1 MSPAA
6 AGVETP
12 SARVGIAAL
21 ARNYSG
27 RLAGWGLAWL
37 GAVVLAQVL
46 VAFAP
51 GDAIDTLP
59 DPALREQL
67 SAEWGL
73 GTPVYL
79 RVFRGTAG
87 VLAGDLGSSWTVQP
101 GAPVGDAVVGAMC
114 ASLPVLGAAWALAV
128 GVGAAARGRK
138 GAGIARAMS
147 AVPVVLLALCVP
159 GGVNALAWKGMAEGW
174 WTRPAFFAL
183 PVEGGAVRDLLLV
196 GVLGLGS
203 AAMAEVAARL
213 AEADARLEEAGFLLA
228 ARAHG
233 ADERALRRLRWR
245 HRVVPLVE
253 AAQAVF
259 TPLVGGLVVVERLF
273 ARPGAGDLLWRAV
286 ELRDVPLA
294 TGVVVALTGTTVVV
308 GASLDLLRR
317 AWDPRLRMGA

>member
-1 MSPAA
+1 ML
-6 AGVETP
+6 V
-12 SARVGIAAL
+12 
-21 ARNYSG
+21 
-27 RLAGWGLAWL
+27 
-37 GAVVLAQVL
+37 QVL
-46 VAFAP
+46 VALAP

-59 DPALREQL
+59 DPALRQQL

-73 GTPVYL
+73 GDPVPI
-79 RVFRGTAG
+79 RVFWGTARI
-87 VLAGDLGSSWTVQP
+87 LAGDWGSSWTVQP
-101 GAPVGDAVVGAMC
+101 GARVGEVVTDAMR
-114 ASLPVLGAAWALAV
+114 ASLPVLGAAWVLAV

-138 GAGIARAMS
+138 LASVARALS
-147 AVPVVLLALCVP
+147 ALPVVLLALLVL
-159 GGVNALAWKGMAEGW
+159 GGGNALVWKGMTEGW

-183 PVEGGAVRDLLLV
+183 PLEGGAVRDGLLV

-213 AEADARLEEAGFLLA
+213 GEADARLEEAGFLLA
-228 ARAHG
+228 ARARG

-245 HRVVPLVE
+245 HRVVPMVE

-294 TGVVVALTGTTVVV
+294 TGVIVALTGTSVVV
-308 GASLDLLRR
+308 GASLDLVRR
-317 AWDPRLRMGA
+317 AWDPRLRVGA